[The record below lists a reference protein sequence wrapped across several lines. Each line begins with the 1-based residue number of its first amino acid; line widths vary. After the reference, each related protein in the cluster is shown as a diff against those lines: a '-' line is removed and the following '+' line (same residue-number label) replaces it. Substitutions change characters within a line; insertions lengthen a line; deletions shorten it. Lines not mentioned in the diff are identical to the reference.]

1 MMTVTFLGT
10 GTSDGVPLIACSCT
24 TCQSQSSK
32 NRRLRAS
39 VLVQDGQSCV
49 LIDASSDFREQALK
63 YNIQKLDA
71 ILFTH
76 ADADHISGIPEL
88 RALNWSMKQTIDIY
102 AQKHRHVPTQP
113 GTLWGIDMIYHQY
126 YYAFN
131 NEAGKKGRP
140 SLLYHPIILN
150 QDIMVN
156 SLIIEPLEIFHG
168 SMPIVGF
175 RIEDFAYITDAST
188 IPEETIYRLANRNLD
203 ILVLNAVRLTPH
215 PRHFHLDQAMEIAK
229 MIGAKTTYFTHI
241 SHDIEHEK
249 ISAILPENMFL
260 AYDGLIVQTRENTVI
275 SSSSKRK

>member
-10 GTSDGVPLIACSCT
+10 GTSDGVPLIACSCE
-24 TCQSQSSK
+24 TCQSQSIK

-39 VLVQDGQSCV
+39 VLLQDRESCI
-49 LIDASSDFREQALK
+49 LIDTSSDFREQALRH
-63 YNIQKLDA
+63 NIQQLDA

-88 RALNWSMKQTIDIY
+88 RALNWSMHKTIDIY

-140 SLLYHPIILN
+140 SLLYHPIVLN
-150 QDIMVN
+150 QDIRVN
-156 SLIIEPLEIFHG
+156 SMRIEPLEVYHG

-175 RIEDFAYITDAST
+175 RIGRFAYITDAST
-188 IPEETIYRLANRNLD
+188 IPEDTIRRLTNQLD
-203 ILVLNAVRLTPH
+203 VLALNAVRRMPH
-215 PRHFHLDQAMEIAK
+215 PRHFHLDQAIEMARI
-229 MIGAKTTYFTHI
+229 IGAKKTYFTHM
-241 SHDIEHEK
+241 SHDLEHET
-249 ISAILPENMFL
+249 ISSILPEGMFL
-260 AYDGLIVQTRENTVI
+260 AYDGLILEIPLDDLTV
-275 SSSSKRK
+275 